1 MFTKLCQETELT
13 TSPTQLPKGPDE
25 IAMREGLRNSS
36 RGNPFVTPVTGMSA
50 TKNMLSDA
58 VASALTS
65 APAILRN

>member
-13 TSPTQLPKGPDE
+13 ALPTQLPKGPEE
-25 IAMREGLRNSS
+25 IAMRGGLGNLS
-36 RGNPFVTPVTGMSA
+36 RGNPFDTPVTGMSA